1 MESLLLSQLVVMTDD
16 LLKGSLKGV
25 ESIAISGPKQLDL
38 VFSKSYNFAKQ
49 YCERPEMMTG
59 LEHALEKLTGER
71 VKVRLIVREPATSS
85 EVMEEK
91 QSKPSMAQQ
100 RAEQRDLA
108 PASDTFLQE
117 ALSVFNAQ
125 SVRVEV
131 LKMQVEDKK
140 EDS

>member
-1 MESLLLSQLVVMTDD
+1 
-16 LLKGSLKGV
+16 SLKGV

-49 YCERPEMMTG
+49 YCERPEMLNR
-59 LEHALEKLTGER
+59 LERSLEKLTGER
-71 VKVRLIVREPATSS
+71 VKIRFILREPATSS
-85 EVMEEK
+85 AEIEEK
-91 QSKPSMAQQ
+91 QGKPSMAQK

-108 PASDTFLQE
+108 PASDVFLQE

-125 SVRVEV
+125 SVRVDV
-131 LKMQVEDKK
+131 LNRQVEDKK

>member
-1 MESLLLSQLVVMTDD
+1 MESLLLSQLVENTEDS
-16 LLKGSLKGV
+16 LKSSLKGV

-38 VFSKSYNFAKQ
+38 QFSKSYNFAKQ
-49 YCERPEMMTG
+49 YCERPEMLSQ
-59 LEHALEKLTGER
+59 LERSLEKVTGER
-71 VKVRLIVREPATSS
+71 IKIRLTVKEPAASS
-85 EVMEEK
+85 DNSEEK
-91 QSKPSMAQQ
+91 PSKPSMAQK

-108 PASDTFLQE
+108 PDSDEFLQE

-131 LKMQVEDKK
+131 LKMQTEEKK